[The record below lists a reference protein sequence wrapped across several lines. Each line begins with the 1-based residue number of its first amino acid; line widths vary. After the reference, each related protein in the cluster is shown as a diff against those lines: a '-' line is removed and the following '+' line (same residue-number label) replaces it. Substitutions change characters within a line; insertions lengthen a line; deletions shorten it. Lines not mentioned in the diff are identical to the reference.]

1 MISSKIS
8 FLLFFLSRSYYSS
21 PPKFIVF
28 TISSVNLPLS
38 GDSSSLECEIS
49 SLKSSSYSMGLPRW
63 VKPPPKNTSPS
74 SFSSSD
80 SKSNFARFLVVLVF
94 RWFMARSLCSFMY
107 RSFILSSSDS
117 FDDFSAIRL
126 SITYELLPNFLNS
139 WSISWR
145 FSRSL
150 ANFLDLLCSSKGF
163 ASYSFFSFC
172 SSVLDL
178 NTNFLPRFRL
188 SRLDFVVLGILLLF

>member
-8 FLLFFLSRSYYSS
+8 FLLFFLSRSCYSS

-28 TISSVNLPLS
+28 TISSVNFPLS

-49 SLKSSSYSMGLPRW
+49 SMKSSSYYIGLPRW

-74 SFSSSD
+74 SLSSSD
-80 SKSNFARFLVVLVF
+80 SKSNFALFLVVLVF
-94 RWFMARSLCSFMY
+94 SWFMALSLCSFMY
-107 RSFILSSSDS
+107 RSFILSSSDN
-117 FDDFSAIRL
+117 FEDFSAIRL
-126 SITYELLPNFLNS
+126 SITYELFPSFLNS

-150 ANFLDLLCSSKGF
+150 ANFFDFLCSSKGF
-163 ASYSFFSFC
+163 ASDVFLSFC

-188 SRLDFVVLGILLLF
+188 RWLDLVVLGILILF